1 MQDEQEFFTRRRFLQ
16 WSAAGAAAAATAPSV
31 QPLAAAQIPA
41 SIAERKPPAHS
52 LSLRRSSELHVV
64 LDSGSGLP
72 YVRVAQSSTI
82 LDLAVHNVNC

>member
-1 MQDEQEFFTRRRFLQ
+1 MQDEQEFFSRRRFLQ
-16 WSAAGAAAAATAPSV
+16 WSAVGAAAASAPSLL
-31 QPLAAAQIPA
+31 PLASAQTPA
-41 SIAERKPPAHS
+41 STAERKPPTHS
-52 LSLRRSSELHVV
+52 ISLRSSELHVV